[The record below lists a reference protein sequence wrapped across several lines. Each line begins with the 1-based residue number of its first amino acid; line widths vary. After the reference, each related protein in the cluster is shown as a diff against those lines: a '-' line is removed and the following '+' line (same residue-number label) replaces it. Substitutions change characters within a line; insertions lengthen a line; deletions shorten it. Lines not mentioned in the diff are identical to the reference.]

1 MNDVGL
7 QNYRTSY
14 FNYYEA
20 LTTFMNS
27 QLQDMFA
34 SFLVPYR
41 QLLDGSSCSFLT
53 DSLNSLVNTSC
64 NRDFPEMYAISCLV
78 TAMAGC
84 FFCMMIL
91 SYFLTT
97 RLQFY
102 AFLNGDFTNY
112 DENAV
117 EEETQTVTIEMADMT
132 TKTNRNQLLTPRK

>member
-7 QNYRTSY
+7 QNYRIAY

-27 QLQDMFA
+27 QLQTIFA
-34 SFLVPYR
+34 SFLQPYLK
-41 QLLDGSSCSFLT
+41 LLAGSSCSFLT

-84 FFCMMIL
+84 FFCMMVL

-97 RLQFY
+97 RLEFY
-102 AFLNGDFTNY
+102 GFLNGDFTNY
-112 DENAV
+112 DEDAV
-117 EEETQTVTIEMADMT
+117 EEESQMVTIEMADMT
-132 TKTNRNQLLTPRK
+132 AKTNRN